1 MSQSVT
7 ETPDPV
13 TRALG
18 PVIDR
23 IIQGDIYL
31 AGVDD
36 LIASDVGVTV
46 RESAGLPGWVGVVDA
61 DLTDYAD
68 FKLELRLPGESAPC
82 GVLLVAGEV
91 LGRTLVRGAG
101 PTPGAAREPRPRPRV
116 TPTPPELGRP
126 RQQDS

>member
-1 MSQSVT
+1 MSKDVT
-7 ETPDPV
+7 ESADPV

-23 IIQGDIYL
+23 VVEGDIYL

-36 LIASDVGVTV
+36 LVAANVNVTV

-61 DLTDYAD
+61 DLTDYVD
-68 FKLELRLPGESAPC
+68 FKLELRLPGETTPC

-101 PTPGAAREPRPRPRV
+101 RTPGTEPKPRPRPRV
-116 TPTPPELGRP
+116 SPTPPELT
-126 RQQDS
+126 

>member
-7 ETPDPV
+7 ETTDPV

-23 IIQGDIYL
+23 IIHGDIYL
-31 AGVDD
+31 AGVED
-36 LIASDVGVTV
+36 LIAADVGVTV

-61 DLTDYAD
+61 DLTDYVD
-68 FKLELRLPGESAPC
+68 FKLELRLPSESTPC

-101 PTPGAAREPRPRPRV
+101 PTPGAAPKPRPRPRV
-116 TPTPPELGRP
+116 TPTPELGRP
-126 RQQDS
+126 RQRDS